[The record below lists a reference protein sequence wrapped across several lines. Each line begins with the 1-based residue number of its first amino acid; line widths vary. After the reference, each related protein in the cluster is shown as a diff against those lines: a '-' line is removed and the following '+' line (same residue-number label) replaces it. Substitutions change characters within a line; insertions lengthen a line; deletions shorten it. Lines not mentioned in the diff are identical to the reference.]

1 MFLVH
6 HHDFCFSFLSLAQLI
21 EGEKKRSNKNK
32 QRSSCLNT
40 STTIHLHFILHFIYT
55 NIEFSKKLL
64 TTLRLLQDPSA
75 NSKLGIPALDR
86 LLATNTPR
94 FDPTNLS
101 SVPAPPIIEI
111 TSPVPK
117 YGKTELLYWIIA
129 QLVLGDLTDH
139 DEQYHASAEDSTK
152 DDTTGTRSQER
163 IEQMETLE
171 NQTSNDETGPEA
183 TVLQDE
189 QSEPLKDP
197 QPNPGPNTQQ
207 AAQSTAIALLAT
219 SPISI
224 LRLSQITL
232 HRIQQLHPSITLT
245 KAQELTHTA
254 LSHIHIFQP
263 QSLQSLISTISTL
276 PSYFL
281 NPSNKSFDR
290 KLAIVLDSASAYFWE
305 DKHSIGERQGQ
316 GNVGKY
322 PALAAVLKR
331 ISGTLQAPIFFS
343 TENISATTSIA
354 SNSGRAETMALRP
367 SLPPPWSTLPSLRL
381 IIQKPE
387 IAGFG
392 KDIDAKM
399 AIRENKNRQGRI
411 REVGLKVSVNQ
422 YGNEGWMSTSHP
434 CQSFT
439 LNITNHGVE
448 IG

>member
-1 MFLVH
+1 MLP
-6 HHDFCFSFLSLAQLI
+6 
-21 EGEKKRSNKNK
+21 
-32 QRSSCLNT
+32 
-40 STTIHLHFILHFIYT
+40 HFILH
-55 NIEFSKKLL
+55 
-64 TTLRLLQDPSA
+64 DPSA
-75 NSKLGIPALDR
+75 NFKLGISALDR

-117 YGKTELLYWIIA
+117 SGKTELLYWIIA

-152 DDTTGTRSQER
+152 DDTREAGSQET

-171 NQTSNDETGPEA
+171 NQTSNDETDPEA

-189 QSEPLKDP
+189 QSEPPKDP
-197 QPNPGPNTQQ
+197 QPNPGPHPQQ
-207 AAQSTAIALLAT
+207 STQSTAIALLAT

-224 LRLSQITL
+224 SHLGQITL
-232 HRIQQLHPSITLT
+232 HQIQQLHPSMTLT

-305 DKHSIGERQGQ
+305 DKHSTGERQGQ
-316 GNVGKY
+316 GN
-322 PALAAVLKR
+322 
-331 ISGTLQAPIFFS
+331 
-343 TENISATTSIA
+343 
-354 SNSGRAETMALRP
+354 
-367 SLPPPWSTLPSLRL
+367 
-381 IIQKPE
+381 
-387 IAGFG
+387 
-392 KDIDAKM
+392 
-399 AIRENKNRQGRI
+399 
-411 REVGLKVSVNQ
+411 
-422 YGNEGWMSTSHP
+422 
-434 CQSFT
+434 
-439 LNITNHGVE
+439 
-448 IG
+448 

>member
-1 MFLVH
+1 MK
-6 HHDFCFSFLSLAQLI
+6 
-21 EGEKKRSNKNK
+21 KKREKMIIMPEH
-32 QRSSCLNT
+32 LYDNT
-40 STTIHLHFILHFIYT
+40 PSLHTPFYVYT

-117 YGKTELLYWIIA
+117 SGKTELLYWIIA

-139 DEQYHASAEDSTK
+139 DEQLHASADESTK

-163 IEQMETLE
+163 TEQTETSE
-171 NQTSNDETGPEA
+171 DQTSNGEIDPEA

-197 QPNPGPNTQQ
+197 QPNPGPHPQQ
-207 AAQSTAIALLAT
+207 STQSTAIALLAT

-224 LRLSQITL
+224 SRLSQITL

-263 QSLQSLISTISTL
+263 SSLQSLISTISSL
-276 PSYFL
+276 PTHFL
-281 NPSNKSFDR
+281 NPSNKSFD
-290 KLAIVLDSASAYFWE
+290 KKIAIILDSASAYFWE
-305 DKHSIGERQGQ
+305 DKYSIGERQ

-331 ISGTLQAPIFFS
+331 VSGTLQAPIFFS
-343 TENISATTSIA
+343 TENISATTTTATIA
-354 SNSGRAETMALRP
+354 SKSSTAETMALRP
-367 SLPPPWSTLPSLRL
+367 SLPPPWSTFPSLRL
-381 IIQKPE
+381 IIQKPA
-387 IAGFG
+387 IAGIN
-392 KDIDAKM
+392 KDIDAKT

-411 REVGLKVSVNQ
+411 REAGSKVSVNQ
-422 YGNEGWMSTSHP
+422 YGNEGWMSTHP
-434 CQSFT
+434 PQSFT
-439 LNITNHGVE
+439 LHITE